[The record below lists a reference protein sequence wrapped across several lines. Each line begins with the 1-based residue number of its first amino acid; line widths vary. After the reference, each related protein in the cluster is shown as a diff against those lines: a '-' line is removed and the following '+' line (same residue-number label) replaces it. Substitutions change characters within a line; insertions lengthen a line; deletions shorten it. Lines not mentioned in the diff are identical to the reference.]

1 MTALRKLSE
10 PTFEIRDLTAETSNS
25 DMLMGEIT
33 GGYISH
39 AGPSMSSEA
48 TMGEVTGGYISHAE
62 PSMNSD
68 ATMGEVTGGFIS
80 GSAPTMI
87 SLPYNGDQGLPQVK
101 K

>member
-10 PTFEIRDLTAETSNS
+10 PTFEIREQTAETSNS

-33 GGYISH
+33 GGFISGS
-39 AGPSMSSEA
+39 APTMSSDA
-48 TMGEVTGGYISHAE
+48 TMGEITGGFISGSA
-62 PSMNSD
+62 PTMSSD